1 MRVENSIKIA
11 KAGIIYQIV
20 TTILGFVNRVVFIK
34 YLGSD
39 YLGFSGLFTSILSM
53 LSLAELGL
61 GGAIVYNLYKP
72 IAEQD
77 EVKIVAFIRF
87 YKKIYFGLVNCIV
100 DI

>member
-39 YLGFSGLFTSILSM
+39 YLGFSGLFTSI
-53 LSLAELGL
+53 
-61 GGAIVYNLYKP
+61 
-72 IAEQD
+72 
-77 EVKIVAFIRF
+77 
-87 YKKIYFGLVNCIV
+87 
-100 DI
+100 

>member
-87 YKKIYFGLVNCIV
+87 YK
-100 DI
+100 